1 MKYLLIILVGFLTI
15 TLSAQKNQIDFQ
27 TTNFLAYRYSVNLKP
42 NKFVSYD
49 SLKSNIILFT
59 SKKINAKKNIEFL
72 RLKQVLEEQ
81 RIITNIVIY
90 NVYWDGGNAG
100 PTAACNTEPN
110 LIFNNQTWT
119 PNKLQ
124 IDSMKSLNPE
134 SFFVYTDTCS
144 GDFRQNNNLIA
155 PYLQSLGS
163 KSKERII
170 PVLRYEE
177 FLDMLHIFGQ
187 VSKRINQLNDTIIKN
202 NLLLRNQLEIVQ
214 RSTAKAKSFSIG
226 LRDQISFQ
234 DGTNYSVTNINYNLS
249 NFKSNSFGISSNY
262 HYTLNKKSKAN
273 DDGNATSI
281 VFGFS
286 YLKNNS
292 SFMLS
297 SGQSTTDLLANNIRD
312 SYGDLYNRF
321 ITIKQLSESISV
333 QSNRFLVDLDLN
345 RQYKKDNCLIGWIIG
360 FTAGSDLGAKVNYH
374 LNNSEVYYYGKYPQY
389 NNNDTMFNNIDDF
402 GKRFSLN
409 NQESAFRNAGN
420 ATFYGGNLGF
430 VLRIKD
436 ISFDIKASYI
446 HTMSTYSNASIGS
459 ELPLFSNMPY
469 NSVLLRTNYLKYNT
483 IALNFGVKYFL

>member
-1 MKYLLIILVGFLTI
+1 MSQSLT
-15 TLSAQKNQIDFQ
+15 AQKNQLELLP
-27 TTNFLAYRYSVNLKP
+27 NNCLGYRYTINLKP
-42 NKFVSYD
+42 NKFANYD
-49 SLKSNIILFT
+49 TSKSNIILFT
-59 SKKINAKKNIEFL
+59 NKKINPKKNLDFIH
-72 RLKQVLEEQ
+72 LKQVLEDQ
-81 RIITNIVIY
+81 NLINNIVFY
-90 NVYWDGGNAG
+90 NIYWDGGSSGRNAS
-100 PTAACNTEPN
+100 CNTEPN
-110 LIFNNQTWT
+110 LIFNKRNWT
-119 PNKLQ
+119 PNKFQ
-124 IDSMKSLNPE
+124 IDTMISLSASQISSPPKSL
-134 SFFVYTDTCS
+134 FFAYLDTSS
-144 GDFRQNNNLIA
+144 GDFQKNHALIS
-155 PYLQSLGS
+155 PYLTNVESE
-163 KSKERII
+163 KDRII
-170 PVLRYEE
+170 LIERYNE

-214 RSTAKAKSFSIG
+214 RSSAKAKSFSIG

-234 DGTNYSVTNINYNLS
+234 DVTNYSVTNINYNLS

-262 HYTLNKKSKAN
+262 HYTLNKKSNPN
-273 DDGNATSI
+273 DHGNATSI

-333 QSNRFLVDLDLN
+333 QSNRFIVDLDLN

-360 FTAGSDLGAKVNYH
+360 FTAGSDLGAKVNYQ

-389 NNNDTMFNNIDDF
+389 NSNDTMFNNIDDF

-409 NQESAFRNAGN
+409 NQEGSFRNAGN

-446 HTMSTYSNASIGS
+446 HTMSTYNTASIGS

-469 NSVLLRTNYLKYNT
+469 SSVLLRTNYLKYNT